1 MPHPQCGAH
10 YTTRTMHRRRVDTTR
25 AAQRRK
31 FERRRRAAPDKS
43 ENSCNHSLEFETIKI
58 RRDCTRPP
66 VVTFDVLS
74 SFSLAFQT
82 KRRAGAEIP
91 ISAPLGEYVWPRNE
105 MTIDRERRG
114 GRGGSAGEIGWLE
127 RLLPFFLERF
137 QFASAIHVLA
147 VYTRH
152 SAAPSPRAP
161 AAMKGMQGEKNAK
174 PFKCARVRLSSKSL
188 VPSRIETWGR
198 TVHTELRAQP
208 ATNLTCAGNQSKYSG
223 LTSLPVRL
231 PLSHRHY
238 PRGFVWLKPNRR
250 AHTMDARRC
259 ASHTHARIC
268 LLPPPYAGVPT
279 RHLAP

>member
-1 MPHPQCGAH
+1 MRIFVVLSSVRKFSITLPHPQCGAH
-10 YTTRTMHRRRVDTTR
+10 YTTRTMRRRRVDTTR

-114 GRGGSAGEIGWLE
+114 GRGGGCGRN
-127 RLLPFFLERF
+127 RLVGKASSLFFRAFSVFISHTCFGGL
-137 QFASAIHVLA
+137 
-147 VYTRH
+147 H
-152 SAAPSPRAP
+152 SAFGCTFP
-161 AAMKGMQGEKNAK
+161 A
-174 PFKCARVRLSSKSL
+174 CARSDER
-188 VPSRIETWGR
+188 
-198 TVHTELRAQP
+198 
-208 ATNLTCAGNQSKYSG
+208 N
-223 LTSLPVRL
+223 
-231 PLSHRHY
+231 
-238 PRGFVWLKPNRR
+238 
-250 AHTMDARRC
+250 ARREERQ
-259 ASHTHARIC
+259 A
-268 LLPPPYAGVPT
+268 L
-279 RHLAP
+279 